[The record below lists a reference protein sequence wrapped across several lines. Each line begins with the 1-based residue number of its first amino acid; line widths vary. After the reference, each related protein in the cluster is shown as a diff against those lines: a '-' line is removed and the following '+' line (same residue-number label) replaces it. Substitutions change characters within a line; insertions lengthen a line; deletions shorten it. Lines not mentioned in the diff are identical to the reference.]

1 MLQGIVNSCQSHNY
15 YNCLVLWWFHLQIKI
30 PVENWFGNII
40 QSFIK
45 SYSQET
51 LFKVITDL
59 DGFWNFFFRSHEK
72 HDNEHANM
80 TTLMLSLKRFEP
92 CFVSD
97 VTSFS
102 AMLVFSLTIHVL
114 WQSHT
119 SFFCTETGMYFVLVE
134 SLKDFRHLYFLCPL
148 CVSYGIQK
156 LQTCRFCNCMTFS
169 YFPLLQFMSSYFRRF
184 WWSIIIPEIMTT
196 SEFHQTISFIWT
208 LFWIWYE
215 HLVTMLILK
224 SPIRPWWSQW
234 DSHSS

>member
-1 MLQGIVNSCQSHNY
+1 M
-15 YNCLVLWWFHLQIKI
+15 LWWFHLQIKI

-59 DGFWNFFFRSHEK
+59 DAFWNFLFWSHEK

-80 TTLMLSLKRFEP
+80 TTLILSLKRFEP

-97 VTSFS
+97 VTSLS

-134 SLKDFRHLYFLCPL
+134 RLKDFRHLYFLCPF
-148 CVSYGIQK
+148 CVSYGIQNSK
-156 LQTCRFCNCMTFS
+156 PAGFATAWPSVIFHCC
-169 YFPLLQFMSSYFRRF
+169 SSWVVSSGVFEF

-196 SEFHQTISFIWT
+196 SEFHQTISFMWT

-224 SPIRPWWSQW
+224 SPIRPWWTQW
-234 DSHSS
+234 GSHSS